1 VELIEGSTT
10 KRVYN
15 IVMSGTSG
23 ANISHFVLYFNDDWN
38 GSGNQNIY
46 WKQTTQHNASGTVN
60 LGYYLA
66 TGTYTP
72 GLITNGLTS
81 NSTSS
86 ASANAVNVGGDAG
99 SNVTLSENNTYTL
112 LTTVNTNATC
122 KLGLAGGA
130 TNTPLGTTAAGTV
143 VSSGGVLDLNGFS
156 LGTAEGLTL
165 NGTGISSGGALI
177 NSSSTTATWQGAI
190 TLASGTR
197 IMATGTGGLN
207 LSGNLIG
214 GSQVLY
220 IGGANNTV
228 LGGTLSGSGN
238 TQDGSVTSLYKDGSG
253 TLTLQGSNTYT
264 GDTRVS
270 SGTLTVG
277 SGGNLGVGSDLY
289 LASTGTLNINLSCT
303 VSSVQEWGNSNGG
316 TLSLGSGATLTIS
329 GGSGTVYQSV
339 VSGSGN
345 LTMNA
350 SGLTESL
357 YGSNTCT
364 GDLSVNAGTM
374 TLSGSNQFGLV
385 TVGGGTLNLQRSG
398 GTTLLATTDVALSS
412 GSLNVDQSQTL
423 DDLTI
428 SGGTLTIASGATLTI
443 NGTLTVSGGTIT
455 NNGTIAYG
463 AAGALVYGSSNRTV
477 GAEWPSSNGP

>member
-1 VELIEGSTT
+1 
-10 KRVYN
+10 
-15 IVMSGTSG
+15 
-23 ANISHFVLYFNDDWN
+23 
-38 GSGNQNIY
+38 
-46 WKQTTQHNASGTVN
+46 
-60 LGYYLA
+60 
-66 TGTYTP
+66 
-72 GLITNGLTS
+72 
-81 NSTSS
+81 
-86 ASANAVNVGGDAG
+86 
-99 SNVTLSENNTYTL
+99 
-112 LTTVNTNATC
+112 
-122 KLGLAGGA
+122 
-130 TNTPLGTTAAGTV
+130 
-143 VSSGGVLDLNGFS
+143 
-156 LGTAEGLTL
+156 
-165 NGTGISSGGALI
+165 
-177 NSSSTTATWQGAI
+177 
-190 TLASGTR
+190 
-197 IMATGTGGLN
+197 
-207 LSGNLIG
+207 
-214 GSQVLY
+214 
-220 IGGANNTV
+220 
-228 LGGTLSGSGN
+228 
-238 TQDGSVTSLYKDGSG
+238 G

-329 GGSGTVYQSV
+329 GGSGTAYQSV

-477 GAEWPSSNGP
+477 GAEWSSI